1 MTTEDF
7 YNGTYS
13 KIRAFAFTPLGLG
26 ITINEVSHFLDDQ
39 NGNENGLGVAVGAYL
54 LLRGVTG
61 AINLYRQR
69 DGLERK
75 IED

>member
-1 MTTEDF
+1 MTIEDF

-13 KIRAFAFTPLGLG
+13 KIRAFAYTPLGLG
-26 ITINEVSHFLDDQ
+26 LTINEVSHFLDDQ
-39 NGNENGLGVAVGAYL
+39 KGNEEVLGLAVGAYL
-54 LLRGVTG
+54 LMRGVTG

-69 DGLERK
+69 DGLEKK